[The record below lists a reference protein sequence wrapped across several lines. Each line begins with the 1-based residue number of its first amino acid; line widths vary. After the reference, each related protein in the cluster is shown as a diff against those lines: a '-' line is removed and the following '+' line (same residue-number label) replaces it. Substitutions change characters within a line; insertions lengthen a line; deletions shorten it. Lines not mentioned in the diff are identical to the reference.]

1 MKTILT
7 VLREQDKTGDTIG
20 KALGGGTIAE
30 ALEASADSDSDTN
43 ESDDSGSDANGS
55 NTNESDAGGSN
66 AESGGES

>member
-30 ALEASADSDSDTN
+30 AIEASADSDSD
-43 ESDDSGSDANGS
+43 SGS
-55 NTNESDAGGSN
+55 ESDADDGASDS
-66 AESGGES
+66 ED

>member
-1 MKTILT
+1 MVELKTILT

-30 ALEASADSDSDTN
+30 ALAASADSDSDTN
-43 ESDDSGSDANGS
+43 ESDDSGSDAN
-55 NTNESDAGGSN
+55 ESDAGGSN

>member
-30 ALEASADSDSDTN
+30 AIEASANS
-43 ESDDSGSDANGS
+43 ESDA
-55 NTNESDAGGSN
+55 NESDAGESG